1 MILKLVALKETFKN
15 NLPFSQCSPVKPEGH
30 KHRYFFSVNPD
41 WQVPLLWQ
49 RGLSQA
55 LFKEQKSG
63 LICNKS
69 YAKPS
74 WSSVNYKLQDEDD
87 DDGDKIGSLNNDDV
101 EDNENVEKANRFSLP
116 NFKTNNFA
124 SGLSLMVYFVRWCRF
139 MTCLMSRFW
148 TTISIFFFLLLLFFN
163 LDTVL

>member
-1 MILKLVALKETFKN
+1 M
-15 NLPFSQCSPVKPEGH
+15 KPEGH

-63 LICNKS
+63 LICNRS
-69 YAKPS
+69 YAKLS

-87 DDGDKIGSLNNDDV
+87 DDGDKTGSLNNDDV

-124 SGLSLMVYFVRWCRF
+124 SGLSLIVHFVGVVSWPA
-139 MTCLMSRFW
+139 
-148 TTISIFFFLLLLFFN
+148 
-163 LDTVL
+163 

>member
-1 MILKLVALKETFKN
+1 MIWLVALKETFKN

-41 WQVPLLWQ
+41 WQVPLLLQ

-55 LFKEQKSG
+55 LFKKQKSG
-63 LICNKS
+63 LICNRR
-69 YAKPS
+69 YAKLS

-87 DDGDKIGSLNNDDV
+87 DDGDMIGSLNND
-101 EDNENVEKANRFSLP
+101 
-116 NFKTNNFA
+116 NFA
-124 SGLSLMVYFVRWCRF
+124 RGLSLILYFVGVVSWPDWFHVSRQRF
-139 MTCLMSRFW
+139 LS
-148 TTISIFFFLLLLFFN
+148 FFPFFN